1 VQDNDMPNPFPTRAP
16 SGARLSLFVRFAIA
30 MSGMALAL
38 ALSAGATLRTVASQK
53 ADGLVINLAGRQR
66 MLTQKYTKES
76 LAMAVAAEGEAREK
90 TAAGRDR
97 TAKLFEATL
106 AALRDGGATWKA
118 LDLTGDV
125 VLPATGD
132 QAIVAT
138 LDKTRHEWESLRALD
153 AADAAGRAEQ
163 LPALMAQSIAV
174 LKVMNSAVVQYQ
186 QAGEA
191 RVVALKRTQYASA
204 AAALLL
210 LAATLVYIRRA
221 VTAPIALVAVNL
233 RQGSE
238 QLTMSADTIAQS
250 STSMADQAAD
260 QASRLQEVSASLEI
274 LASLARE
281 NVEGT
286 TGVQSLMADLRGASE
301 QGRSAMDTMKDA
313 MERIAASSRDTAQI
327 IKTIDEIAFQTNLLA
342 LNAAVEAAR
351 AGDAGKGFAVVA
363 EEVRSLA
370 GRSAEAA
377 RSSTAMIEASTAN
390 VAAGVDASS
399 SLEEVLDRVA
409 GGAAE
414 VDGCLTGITDAT
426 QRQTDELES
435 VREAV
440 SQLDGL
446 TQTGAA
452 TAEELAAA
460 AEELAA
466 QSQETTGLAGNLTD
480 VIGGGSEPAKAG
492 LRPAPRPAAAPAA
505 SRTGTVADPMND
517 WAESDEMLTF

>member
-1 VQDNDMPNPFPTRAP
+1 MPNPFPTRAP

-138 LDKTRHEWESLRALD
+138 LDKTRHEWESLRAMTAALD